1 MQARGHLLMAHSA
14 LGPRVLLRR
23 LREVMAEPETAQ
35 KRLDKIATL
44 IAANMVAEVCSIYV
58 MRPGQVL
65 ELYATEGLKRA
76 AVHKSKLKLGEGLV
90 GLIGEDAIGLNLAD
104 AQHHPSFKYLPETG
118 EEIYNSF
125 LGTPIM
131 RGGTVI
137 GVLVVQNRTRR
148 QYSDEEEEALQTTA
162 MVLAEVIASGE
173 LREVAREVA
182 ADVAHMRSHHLRG
195 ESLADG
201 IALGHVVLHE
211 PRVTV
216 HNLIAENIPAER
228 KRLSEAVEQ
237 LHLQVDQL
245 LDGTDS
251 MRGGDYSDVLETI
264 RMFAHDKGWVN
275 RLGEAVDTGLT
286 AEAAVERVQ
295 NDNRARMMRTPD
307 AYLRER
313 MHDLDD
319 LSNRL
324 MRILTGAVAT
334 ASRSDLPVNAII
346 VSRNMGPAELLD
358 YDRTKIRG
366 VILEEGGKTSHVA
379 IVARALGI
387 PAVGQ
392 ATGLID
398 LVDTGSSIIID
409 GNSGE
414 LFVRPSQDLQK
425 SYAEKVRFYARKQA
439 QYEVL
444 RDVPAVTKDG
454 IHINLNINAGLIVDL
469 PHLHDS
475 GAEGVGL
482 YRTEL
487 HFMMASRFPRLASQV
502 RHYEAILDQAKGK
515 PVVFRT
521 LDIGADK
528 TLPYLR
534 QPKEENPALGW
545 RSIRMALDRPALL
558 RLQVRALL
566 IAGQNHKLK
575 IMFPMIADVDE
586 FLRAKE
592 IVEMEKAY
600 LLARGHVMP
609 RSLQLGVMI
618 EIPALI
624 WQLDQLLPLIDF
636 ASVGS
641 NDLVQFL
648 FASDRGNPKLAG
660 RYDPLSPAALGAMR
674 LIVEK
679 ATAHNKPVTLCG
691 ELGGRPLEAMGLLG
705 IGLTSVSMV
714 PSGIGPVKAMLLALD
729 TAKLWAFMAP
739 LLKSPAH
746 SIRGDLL
753 EFAQRNGVPV

>member
-1 MQARGHLLMAHSA
+1 MPHSA

-23 LREVMAEPETAQ
+23 LREVMAEHETAQ
-35 KRLDKIATL
+35 QRLDKIVSL

-58 MRPGQVL
+58 MRPGSIL
-65 ELYATEGLKRA
+65 ELYATEGLKLA
-76 AVHKSKLKLGEGLV
+76 AVHKSKLKVGEGLV
-90 GLIGEDAIGLNLAD
+90 GLIADEAIGLNLSD
-104 AQHHPSFKYLPETG
+104 AHNHPGFKYLPETG
-118 EEIYNSF
+118 EEIYSSF

-137 GVLVVQNRTRR
+137 GVLVVQNRTKRH
-148 QYSDEEEEALQTTA
+148 YSEEEEEVLQTTA
-162 MVLAEVIASGE
+162 MVLAEIIASGE

-182 ADVAHMRSHHLRG
+182 ADVAHVRSHHLRG
-195 ESLADG
+195 ETLAEG
-201 IALGHVVLHE
+201 IALGHAVLHE

-216 HNLIAENIPAER
+216 QNLIAESIPHER
-228 KRLSEAVEQ
+228 KRLDDAVKA
-237 LHLQVDQL
+237 LRLQVDEL
-245 LDGTDS
+245 LDGNDHA
-251 MRGGDYSDVLETI
+251 RGDYSDVLETI
-264 RMFAHDKGWVN
+264 RMFAHDKGWVT

-286 AEAAVERVQ
+286 AEAAVEKVQ

-307 AYLRER
+307 PYLRER

-334 ASRSDLPVNAII
+334 ASRTDLPANAIV
-346 VSRNMGPAELLD
+346 VSRSMGPAELLD
-358 YDRTKIRG
+358 YDRSKIRG

-392 ATGLID
+392 AAGVID
-398 LVDTGSSIIID
+398 LVDTGSPIIID
-409 GNSGE
+409 GSTGE
-414 LFVRPSQDLQK
+414 VFVRPTSDLQK

-439 QYEVL
+439 QFQSL
-444 RDVPAVTKDG
+444 KDVAAVTRDG
-454 IHINLNINAGLIVDL
+454 IEISLNVNAGLLVDL
-469 PHLHDS
+469 PHLHES
-475 GAEGVGL
+475 GADGIGL

-487 HFMMASRFPRLASQV
+487 HFMLAHRFPRLDSQV
-502 RHYEAILDQAKGK
+502 AHYRAIIEQAAGK

-528 TLPYLR
+528 QLPYLR
-534 QPKEENPALGW
+534 QPREENPALGW

-566 IAGQNHKLK
+566 IAGEGHDLK

-586 FLRAKE
+586 FIRARD
-592 IVEMEKAY
+592 IVELEKTH
-600 LLARGHVMP
+600 LTKHGHKLP
-609 RSLQLGVMI
+609 NSIKLGVMI
-618 EIPALI
+618 EIPSLI
-624 WQLDQLLPLIDF
+624 WQLDQLLPIVDF

-660 RYDPLSPAALGAMR
+660 RYDPLSPSALGAMR
-674 LIVEK
+674 MIVDRAK
-679 ATAHNKPVTLCG
+679 AHGKPVTLCG
-691 ELGGRPLEAMGLLG
+691 ELGGRPLEALGLIG
-705 IGLTSVSMV
+705 IGFTSISMV
-714 PSGIGPVKAMLLALD
+714 PSAIGPVKAMVLAVNQG
-729 TAKLWAFMAP
+729 KLKDFMAP
-739 LLKSPAH
+739 LMHSPAH

-753 EFAQRNGVPV
+753 EFAQRNSVPV